1 MAVILQN
8 ANETSLIIIDELA
21 RSTSTEEGIGICYAI
36 CEKLLS
42 TGAFVF
48 FATHFLDM
56 AQMALN
62 YPNIVKNYHFA
73 SVSTIDQATRL
84 EILTPSPQ
92 LHEGPYEGPLYGL
105 ELAELATLPQ
115 KITQEARQLAEKIRK
130 AKENY
135 VTSSYFDKSVASV
148 Q

>member
-1 MAVILQN
+1 MGCMVPAESASFVPMTRIFSRVGHNDDLVQNLSGFAVEALPPKK
-8 ANETSLIIIDELA
+8 ALEFVMRFA
-21 RSTSTEEGIGICYAI
+21 RNCFPLG
-36 CEKLLS
+36 
-42 TGAFVF
+42 
-48 FATHFLDM
+48 
-56 AQMALN
+56 
-62 YPNIVKNYHFA
+62 YHFA

-130 AKENY
+130 AKEN
-135 VTSSYFDKSVASV
+135 
-148 Q
+148 